1 VSTLKRSLFLLV
13 VAGFKPR
20 LCLHA
25 CMKAGIIGLSSVGK
39 TTIFNVL
46 THGQA
51 AAGPAAGR
59 KAEPNVGVVKVP
71 DARLD
76 FLSSK
81 FNPEKTTYATV
92 EFIDVQGLER
102 GKGQDM
108 ALSPLRTVDALVHVV
123 RAFQDESVPHSE
135 GSVDPERDKRH
146 LDYELMLADIASIE
160 KRMERLEKDLKKIKN
175 ATLEKELDYLQ
186 RAKAWLE
193 SEKPLREMEVD
204 EDEKKLVKGF
214 AFLSEKPMIYVENI
228 GEDQLDRLRHTD
240 VSSEGVKPPANR
252 ANTEQTIISG
262 KLEAEMSELPSEELK
277 TFLSDYGLAESGTE
291 RLIRTTYRLLG
302 LISFFTVGEE
312 ECRAWTITRGTNA
325 QNAAAVIH
333 TDLSDHFIRA
343 EVCHYDDFVK
353 HGTMQALKEKGLLRL
368 EGKEYPVKDGD
379 IMTIR
384 HSG

>member
-1 VSTLKRSLFLLV
+1 
-13 VAGFKPR
+13 
-20 LCLHA
+20 
-25 CMKAGIIGLSSVGK
+25 MKAGIIGLESVGK

-46 THGQA
+46 TQGKA
-51 AAGPAAGR
+51 EAGPAAGR
-59 KAEPNVGVVKVP
+59 RMEPNVGIVKVP

-81 FNPEKTTYATV
+81 FNPEKTTHATV
-92 EFIDVQGLER
+92 EFVDVQGLVR

-108 ALSPLRTVDALVHVV
+108 ALAPVRTVDALLHVV
-123 RAFQDESVPHSE
+123 RAFHDESVPHAE
-135 GSVDPERDKRH
+135 GSLDPERDKRN

-175 ATLEKELDYLQ
+175 PALEKEQAYLR

-193 SEKPLREMEVD
+193 SEKPLREMEITG
-204 EDEKKLVKGF
+204 DEKKLVKGF
-214 AFLSEKPMIYVENI
+214 AFLSEKPMIYVENV
-228 GEDQLDRLRHTD
+228 GEDQLDRLRH
-240 VSSEGVKPPANR
+240 SGAHASLRP
-252 ANTEQTIISG
+252 NTEQTIICG
-262 KLEAEMSELPSEELK
+262 KLEAEMAELPPEELK
-277 TFLSDYGLAESGTE
+277 TFLTDYELTEPGAE

-325 QNAAAVIH
+325 QNAAGVIH
-333 TDLSDHFIRA
+333 TDLADHFIRA
-343 EVCHYDDFVK
+343 EVCHYDEFLK
-353 HGTMQALKEKGLLRL
+353 YGSMQALKEKGLLRL
-368 EGKEYPVKDGD
+368 EGKEYAVKDGD

>member
-1 VSTLKRSLFLLV
+1 
-13 VAGFKPR
+13 
-20 LCLHA
+20 
-25 CMKAGIIGLSSVGK
+25 MKAGIIGLPSVGK

-46 THGQA
+46 MQGKA
-51 AAGPAAGR
+51 AAGPGTGR
-59 KAEPNVGVVKVP
+59 KLEPNVGIVKVP

-81 FNPEKTTYATV
+81 FEPEKTTHATV
-92 EFIDVQGLER
+92 EFVDVQGLVR

-108 ALSPLRTVDALVHVV
+108 ALAPVRTVDALIHVL

-135 GSVDPERDKRH
+135 GTVDPERDRRN
-146 LDYELMLADIASIE
+146 LDYELMLADIGSIE
-160 KRMERLEKDLKKIKN
+160 KRVERLEKDLKKLKN
-175 ATLEKELDYLQ
+175 PALEKELAYLQ

-193 SEKPLREMEVD
+193 SELPLREMEVSD
-204 EDEKKLVKGF
+204 EERKMVKGF
-214 AFLSEKPMIYVENI
+214 AFLSEKPMIYVENV
-228 GEDQLDRLRHTD
+228 GEDQLDRLRHPDAHGTLR
-240 VSSEGVKPPANR
+240 P
-252 ANTEQTIISG
+252 NTEQTIICG
-262 KLEAEMSELPSEELK
+262 KLEAEMAELPAEELK
-277 TFLSDYGLAESGTE
+277 TFLADYGLSESGAE

-325 QNAAAVIH
+325 QNAAGVIH
-333 TDLSDHFIRA
+333 TDLADHFIRA

-353 HGTMQALKEKGLLRL
+353 HGTMHALKEKGLLRL
-368 EGKEYPVKDGD
+368 EGKEYIVKDGD